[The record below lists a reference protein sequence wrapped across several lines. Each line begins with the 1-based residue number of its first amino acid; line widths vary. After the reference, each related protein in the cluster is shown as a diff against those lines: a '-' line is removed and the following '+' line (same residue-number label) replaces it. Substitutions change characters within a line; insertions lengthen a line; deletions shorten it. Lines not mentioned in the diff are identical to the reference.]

1 MMQINKNTADTVQTI
16 DTLQIRANQNKLVN
30 SIEW

>member
-1 MMQINKNTADTVQTI
+1 MQINKNTTDTVQTI
-16 DTLQIRANQNKLVN
+16 ETLQIRANQNKLVN

>member
-1 MMQINKNTADTVQTI
+1 MQINKNTADTVQTI
-16 DTLQIRANQNKLVN
+16 ETLQIRANQNKLVN